1 MLPDI
6 LTFVALILRSNP
18 FDPVDKVSS
27 LYWEPITR
35 TVNCLLCAGEADL
48 CPSHCVWSKS
58 QNSPQDLF
66 PPLVGGGSCIKR
78 KKGLDEEGNLIKH
91 QRLVFSIGRF
101 LKKEIC
107 PRQAVCSLCQLS
119 LHISGEGKSAGK
131 SGFLATFQHWKGNR
145 VKVSGSYWL
154 WF

>member
-1 MLPDI
+1 MPSDI
-6 LTFVALILRSNP
+6 SIFVALIMRSNP

-66 PPLVGGGSCIKR
+66 PALVGGGSCIKR
-78 KKGLDEEGNLIKH
+78 KKRPGWKRQFNQTCRDWCFQQED
-91 QRLVFSIGRF
+91 S
-101 LKKEIC
+101 LKKKSAPDKLFVVCASWACIYQV
-107 PRQAVCSLCQLS
+107 RASQQANMDSWQLS
-119 LHISGEGKSAGK
+119 NIERAI
-131 SGFLATFQHWKGNR
+131 A
-145 VKVSGSYWL
+145 
-154 WF
+154 